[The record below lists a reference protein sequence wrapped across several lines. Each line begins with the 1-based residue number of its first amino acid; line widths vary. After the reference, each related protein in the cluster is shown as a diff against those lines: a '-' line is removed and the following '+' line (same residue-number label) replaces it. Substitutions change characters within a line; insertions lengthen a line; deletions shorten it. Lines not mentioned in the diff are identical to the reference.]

1 MNEAIEAVRND
12 VHRIVELRDNGMSVD
27 EIVVAILEENMR
39 KAIAQLLGTQGAPV
53 SKPAPVTTPGYFA
66 VIDGQRPAALSDSD
80 YVDVILVN
88 GVHRKYSL
96 PSALAWEDVKE
107 WRLAVAAS
115 NRYRWRDHINGESL
129 PLYVRGVS
137 RVDVRFDNGRI
148 ASNVLADDVDWSA
161 HVVAYRVVGS

>member
-1 MNEAIEAVRND
+1 MNEAIEAARND
-12 VHRIVELRDNGMSVD
+12 VRRIVELRDNGMSVD
-27 EIVVAILEENMR
+27 EIVAAILEENMR
-39 KAIAQLLGTQGAPV
+39 KAIAQLLGTAPEV
-53 SKPAPVTTPGYFA
+53 ALKPVPVTTPGFFA

-80 YVDVILVN
+80 YVDVIKHD
-88 GVHRKYSL
+88 GWSHRNR
-96 PSALAWEDVKE
+96 ADAVTWESVKE

-161 HVVAYRVVGS
+161 HVVAYRLVQS